1 MKAGSL
7 VLLAT
12 LSPALASPQQLY
24 RQRVIDHF
32 SHRPAQVELVTM
44 LFRASN
50 EGETKVCK
58 DFTITEK
65 ALHLAFSWLKSPT
78 IAFIFKTL
86 TGVNP

>member
-65 ALHLAFSWLKSPT
+65 AFSWLKAPT

>member
-44 LFRASN
+44 LL
-50 EGETKVCK
+50 ELQTKVK
-58 DFTITEK
+58 QRFAKFHNHREG
-65 ALHLAFSWLKSPT
+65 P
-78 IAFIFKTL
+78 
-86 TGVNP
+86 

>member
-44 LFRASN
+44 LL
-50 EGETKVCK
+50 ELQTKVK
-58 DFTITEK
+58 QRFAKISQSRTEK
-65 ALHLAFSWLKSPT
+65 AFSWLKAPT

>member
-44 LFRASN
+44 LL
-50 EGETKVCK
+50 ELQTKVK
-58 DFTITEK
+58 QRFAKISQSQRRP
-65 ALHLAFSWLKSPT
+65 FSWLKAPT